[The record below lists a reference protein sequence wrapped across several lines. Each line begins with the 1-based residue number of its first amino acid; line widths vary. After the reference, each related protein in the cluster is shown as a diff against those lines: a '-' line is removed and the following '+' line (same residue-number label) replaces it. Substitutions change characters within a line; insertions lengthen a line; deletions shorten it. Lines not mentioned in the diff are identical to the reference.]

1 MEAWRFGYARAMEW
15 RRRPATPRAP
25 GPATVWTRA
34 RIPVVAGEEPTGL
47 QRAVL
52 TADSGN
58 GLSAA
63 LDWSR
68 WSFVNIDLDVHLS
81 RPLDGEWVLLDA
93 ATRYERTAGRAW
105 WGPRLSDVRGRVGRG
120 AQTLRRVAQRS
131 LYAGDHPAIG
141 TRRTAN

>member
-1 MEAWRFGYARAMEW
+1 MEAWEFPYGRAMEW
-15 RRRPATPRAP
+15 RVVSGDPDGP
-25 GPATVWTRA
+25 GDGAAWSRT
-34 RIPVVAGEEPTGL
+34 RIPVVAGEEPSGL

-93 ATRYERTAGRAW
+93 AAAERARNRRLARRPRLVRRCAVPSRPGRADASSSR
-105 WGPRLSDVRGRVGRG
+105 PRD
-120 AQTLRRVAQRS
+120 A
-131 LYAGDHPAIG
+131 
-141 TRRTAN
+141 